1 LQLNFESLQLNFEE
15 GALLWPLRMLL
26 IFNNPVYEEINL
38 SIWLAAN
45 PASIVEAN
53 FGLTKKG

>member
-1 LQLNFESLQLNFEE
+1 
-15 GALLWPLRMLL
+15 MLL

-38 SIWLAAN
+38 STWLAAN